1 MFLSDNNLVRVV
13 DAAARRVIQV
23 PRPAEGDGDIDRS
36 GDVDVPMNGKFPR
49 TGSSHAWELPIHV
62 NRRSQLRPDLAV
74 QIDIGGDQAFG
85 STKVPITTQTA
96 SNLQHRLIRLLMHP
110 SAKTG

>member
-1 MFLSDNNLVRVV
+1 VFLSDNNLVRVV
-13 DAAARRVIQV
+13 DPAARRVIQV
-23 PRPAEGDGDIDRS
+23 PQPAEGDGDIDRS
-36 GDVDVPMNGKFPR
+36 GDVDV
-49 TGSSHAWELPIHV
+49 PIHV

-85 STKVPITTQTA
+85 STKVPITTQIA